1 MADFTVAK
9 ALLRDE
15 QTTATAC
22 YRALDQLL
30 GTGWLS
36 WEPESIWLDL
46 NHDDVDVPVVNRE
59 KIMAARAL
67 ITTGRF
73 WFDAQAF
80 EKTAISFN
88 HELNTHLG
96 VEDAPVMF
104 INWAVFEAELLQ
116 KEVEGMTLEFDR
128 EPIKYTAIQLFREGF
143 VLAPEMLAWAE
154 PDLIKMNSCDAHE
167 LAKKVRQIWAAVPP
181 EEDLTGV
188 RFTETDI
195 GVQLARLAMVHVHFN
210 RMLQA
215 RKKQLAAL
223 RGD

>member
-1 MADFTVAK
+1 MANKAAAK
-9 ALLRDE
+9 ALLRSE
-15 QTTATAC
+15 EATASAC
-22 YRALDQLL
+22 YKALDILL
-30 GTGWLS
+30 GSGWLS

-46 NHDDVDVPVVNRE
+46 NQDYIDVPVVNRE
-59 KIMAARAL
+59 KIMAARSL

-88 HELNTHLG
+88 NELNTHFG

-104 INWAVFEAELLQ
+104 IHWAVFESDLLH

-128 EPIKYTAIQLFREGF
+128 EPIKYTAIQLHREGF
-143 VLAPEMLAWAE
+143 LIAPEMLSRAE
-154 PDLIKMNSCDAHE
+154 PDLFKLNKAHDAE
-167 LAKKVRQIWAAVPP
+167 LSKKIRQLWATVPP

-188 RFTETDI
+188 RFTETII

-210 RMLQA
+210 KMLQT

-223 RGD
+223 AD